1 MLRYGG
7 LEANTVLVS
16 TRSNG
21 IAAFP
26 NSMAYNYV
34 IAAVETPSGR
44 VLLDASDKFS
54 TQTFC
59 L

>member
-1 MLRYGG
+1 MVDCKP
-7 LEANTVLVS
+7 VLVS

-34 IAAVETPSGR
+34 IAAVETPSEEYY
-44 VLLDASDKFS
+44 
-54 TQTFC
+54 
-59 L
+59 